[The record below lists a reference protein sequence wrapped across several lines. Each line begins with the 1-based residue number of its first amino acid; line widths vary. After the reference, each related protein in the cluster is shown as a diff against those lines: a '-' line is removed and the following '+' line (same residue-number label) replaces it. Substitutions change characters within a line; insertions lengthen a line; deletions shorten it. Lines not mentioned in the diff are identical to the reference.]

1 MLKIAVA
8 ICISSMVLFAGGWQF
23 KKISSEQILGEGEYA
38 PKNITSKSDFKSYG
52 LSGKNKPNGMLD
64 RLRISVP
71 KKAKSLQKSFYN
83 EELETI
89 IADRE
94 KKGWFIMSRTPL
106 SSKNNHFAIDFID
119 FKGEQGWATELS
131 YMYKNK
137 NVEIADIH
145 KRGKTIYFNTPCRSI
160 NDKGCGA
167 IYAYVVMEEMPE
179 EYKWISKE
187 NLSNDIFLV
196 KKDYIIS
203 GYGGEGKDNF
213 LYLIDIKSGKVMD
226 KFKLESPHHYLEFK
240 DNKLHV
246 ITYKKH
252 YIFDV
257 ERKGSRVN

>member
-1 MLKIAVA
+1 MFKIAAV
-8 ICISSMVLFAGGWQF
+8 ICVSSMVLFAGEWQF

-71 KKAKSLQKSFYN
+71 KKAKSLQKSIYN
-83 EELETI
+83 DELEII
-89 IADRE
+89 IADKE

-106 SSKNNHFAIDFID
+106 SSKSNKFTIDFIASKSD
-119 FKGEQGWATELS
+119 QGWSTGLS
-131 YMYKNK
+131 YMYKNPS
-137 NVEIADIH
+137 VEIADIH
-145 KRGKTIYFNTPCRSI
+145 KVGNTIYFNTPCRSI

-167 IYAYVVMEEMPE
+167 IYAYMVMEEMPE

-187 NLSNDIFLV
+187 NLSNDVFLV
-196 KKDYIIS
+196 KKDYIVS

-226 KFKLESPHHYLEFK
+226 QFKLESPHHYFEFK

-246 ITYKKH
+246 ITYIKY
-252 YIFDV
+252 YIF
-257 ERKGSRVN
+257 ELKKKESHLN

>member
-1 MLKIAVA
+1 MFKIAVV
-8 ICISSMVLFAGGWQF
+8 ICISSMVLFAGGWHF

-71 KKAKSLQKSFYN
+71 KKDKLLPERLYSEVLGKI
-83 EELETI
+83 I
-89 IADRE
+89 IADKE
-94 KKGWFIMSRTPL
+94 KEGWFVMSRSPL
-106 SSKNNHFAIDFID
+106 SSKNNDFSIGFSD
-119 FKGEQGWATELS
+119 FKGEQGWSTGLS
-131 YMYKNK
+131 YMYKNP

-145 KRGKTIYFNTPCRSI
+145 KVGKTIYFNTPCRSI

-196 KKDYIIS
+196 KKDYIVS
-203 GYGGEGKDNF
+203 GYGGEGKENF
-213 LYLIDIKSGKVMD
+213 LYLIDIKSGKVID
-226 KFKLESPHHYLEFK
+226 QFKLESPHHYLEFK

-246 ITYKKH
+246 VTYTKH

-257 ERKGSRVN
+257 KKK